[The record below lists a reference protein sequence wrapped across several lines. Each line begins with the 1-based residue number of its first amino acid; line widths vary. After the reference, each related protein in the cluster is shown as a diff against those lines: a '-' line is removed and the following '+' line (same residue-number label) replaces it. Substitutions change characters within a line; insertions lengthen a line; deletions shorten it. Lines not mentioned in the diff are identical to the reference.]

1 MPYELFLAIR
11 YLRARRGRR
20 VARWTAGA
28 AVVGIACGV
37 AALVVATALANG
49 FRDELQDKIL
59 RGTAH
64 VTLSREG
71 GAGVLEARAAAVRAR
86 GVEGVA
92 DAQPTTYE
100 GALLGGPDGA
110 NYALLRGLDEGSP
123 RALEGVRATLTRGSL
138 DELFKVTGV
147 ENESVPVVLGEELAA
162 RSGLTTIGDE
172 GFVLTAGSAASRSPS
187 GAPNAQRVRVVG
199 LFRTGLFEYDSAWAY
214 LSLGSAARA
223 GGDRPPAFAVSVEA
237 HDLYASDEVARRLR
251 GELGAGW
258 TAVDWREA
266 NRPLFE
272 ALALERRVVALI
284 IMLVTI
290 VAALNITTT
299 LALVVVERRADI
311 AVLSTVG
318 ARAPSVTLVFVI
330 EGAIIGAVGAVAGV
344 VLGLV
349 GCWVAEHF
357 QLVRLP
363 PDVYSLSAVPL
374 HPHASDVLVAALA
387 AFAVS
392 LLATLYP
399 AWQAARV
406 RPAEVLRYE

>member
-20 VARWTAGA
+20 VARWTACA
-28 AVVGIACGV
+28 AVAGIACGV
-37 AALVVATALANG
+37 AALVVATALSNG

-71 GAGVLEARAAAVRAR
+71 GAGVEEARAAASRAR
-86 GVEGVA
+86 RVQGVA

-100 GALLGGPDGA
+100 SALLGGPGDA
-110 NYALLRGLDEGSP
+110 TYALLRGLDEGSP
-123 RALEGVRATLTRGSL
+123 RALAAVRATLTRGSL
-138 DELFKVTGV
+138 DDLFKTHGV
-147 ENESVPVVLGEELAA
+147 EDEPVPVVLGEELAA
-162 RSGLTTIGDE
+162 RAGMTMIGDE
-172 GFVLTAGSAASRSPS
+172 GFVLTAASAASRSPS
-187 GAPNAQRVRVVG
+187 GAPDALRVRVVG
-199 LFRTGLFEYDSAWAY
+199 LFRSGLFEYDSAWAY
-214 LSLGSAARA
+214 LSLESIGRA
-223 GGDRPPAFAVSVEA
+223 GGAHTPAVVSVEA
-237 HDLYASDEVARRLR
+237 RDLYASGEVARRLR
-251 GELGAGW
+251 DELGAGW
-258 TAVDWREA
+258 TTVDWREA

-272 ALALERRVVALI
+272 ALALERRTVALI

-311 AVLSTVG
+311 AVLSTIG
-318 ARAPSVTLVFVI
+318 ARAPSVTLVFMI
-330 EGAIIGAVGAVAGV
+330 EGAIIGAAGALAGV
-344 VLGLV
+344 TLGLAA
-349 GCWVAEHF
+349 CWVAERF

-374 HPHASDVLVAALA
+374 HPHASDVLTAALA

>member
-20 VARWTAGA
+20 VARWTACA

-37 AALVVATALANG
+37 AALVMATALSNG

-71 GAGVLEARAAAVRAR
+71 GAGVEEARAAASRAR
-86 GVEGVA
+86 RVEGVA

-100 GALLGGPDGA
+100 SALLGGPDDA
-110 NYALLRGLDEGSP
+110 TYALLRGLDEGSP
-123 RALEGVRATLTRGSL
+123 RALDAVRATLTRGSL
-138 DELFKVTGV
+138 DDLFKTHGV
-147 ENESVPVVLGEELAA
+147 EDEPVPVVLGEELAA
-162 RSGLTTIGDE
+162 RAGMTMIGDE
-172 GFVLTAGSAASRSPS
+172 GFVLTAASAASRSPS
-187 GAPNAQRVRVVG
+187 GAPDALRVRVVG
-199 LFRTGLFEYDSAWAY
+199 LFRSGLFEYDSAWAY
-214 LSLGSAARA
+214 LSLESIGRA
-223 GGDRPPAFAVSVEA
+223 GGAHTSAVVSVEA
-237 HDLYASDEVARRLR
+237 RDLYASGEVARRLR
-251 GELGAGW
+251 DELGAGW
-258 TAVDWREA
+258 TTVDWREA

-272 ALALERRVVALI
+272 ALALERRTVALI

-311 AVLSTVG
+311 AVLSTIG
-318 ARAPSVTLVFVI
+318 ARAPSVTLVFMI
-330 EGAIIGAVGAVAGV
+330 EGAIIGAAGALAGV
-344 VLGLV
+344 ALGLAA
-349 GCWVAEHF
+349 CWVAERF

-374 HPHASDVLVAALA
+374 HPHASDVLTAALA